1 MLANSFPML
10 AVAAVSL
17 LAYFGLLERVL
28 ERMRLSR
35 GAAVAVLWA
44 MLLAS
49 FVPSIVIYHGLQVNI
64 AGTLIPFSVVVYLL
78 WTADAG
84 QEKIRGL
91 VTILVVAAAVYFVDK
106 LLPLEPGRLGLDIDP
121 LYLPALIAAVFAYV
135 TGRSRRS
142 SFIGAIGGV
151 MLLDVVTWVENT
163 LLIPET
169 VPIIIGGAGMLG
181 TAVLAGIAA
190 VFLAEIVGEI
200 RERIE
205 RGPA

>member
-169 VPIIIGGAGMLG
+169 VPITIGGAGMLG